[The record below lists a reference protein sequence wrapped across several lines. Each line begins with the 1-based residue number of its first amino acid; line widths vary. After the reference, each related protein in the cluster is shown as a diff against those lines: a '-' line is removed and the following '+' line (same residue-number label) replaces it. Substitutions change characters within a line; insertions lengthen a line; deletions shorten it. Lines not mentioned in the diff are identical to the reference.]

1 MKFVSFIAKNIYFHI
16 FSSRKVNF
24 NIFESEV
31 NKILRIFNN
40 FIHKKKILSFLK
52 KKIEFSLIFVIAKY
66 FMKNSFYFQS
76 LLLSSNIQL
85 SDCKNFS
92 H

>member
-1 MKFVSFIAKNIYFHI
+1 MKFVSFIAKNIYFNL

-52 KKIEFSLIFVIAKY
+52 KK
-66 FMKNSFYFQS
+66 
-76 LLLSSNIQL
+76 
-85 SDCKNFS
+85 
-92 H
+92 